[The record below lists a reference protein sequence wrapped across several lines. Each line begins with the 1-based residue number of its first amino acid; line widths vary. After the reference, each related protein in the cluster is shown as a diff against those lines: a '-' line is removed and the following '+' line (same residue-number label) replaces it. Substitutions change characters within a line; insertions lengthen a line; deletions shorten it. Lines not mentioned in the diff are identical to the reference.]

1 MKRLDIMFIGT
12 STLLVIYWVVILALP
27 QMSSPLNSLYF
38 VMLDVATVMG
48 YPGVVLASF
57 LGNAIIL
64 FPLPY
69 MGVAFILGGIT
80 DSNSFFIF
88 DPWVIGILGGFGA
101 TIGET
106 IGYALGYVG
115 NKFVNEEQTS
125 GFLKIIEEHPRATPL
140 VLWFLA
146 ATPIPDDVVI
156 IPLGIARYP
165 LWKVFIPQFIGKT
178 MFLTAVAWAGRL
190 SLQWI
195 ETLLL
200 GDPTSPISKSIEV
213 IALLLVLLAIYL
225 VLRFNWN
232 KQGE

>member
-1 MKRLDIMFIGT
+1 
-12 STLLVIYWVVILALP
+12 
-27 QMSSPLNSLYF
+27 
-38 VMLDVATVMG
+38 MLEVATQMG
-48 YPGVVLASF
+48 YPGVILVSF

-88 DPWVIGILGGFGA
+88 DPWVIGILAGFGA
-101 TIGET
+101 AIGEIT
-106 IGYALGYVG
+106 GYALGYAG
-115 NKFVNEEQTS
+115 NKFVDKERTS
-125 GFLKIIEEHPRATPL
+125 RFLNLIQEHPRATPF

-165 LWKVFIPQFIGKT
+165 FWKVFIPQLIGKT
-178 MFLTAVAWAGRL
+178 MFLTAVAWAGRW

-195 ETLLL
+195 ETWLL
-200 GDPTSPISKSIEV
+200 GNPTSPVSKSIEV
-213 IALLLVLLAIYL
+213 IVLLLVLLTIYL
-225 VLRFNWN
+225 VLKFDWN
-232 KQGE
+232 RSSK